1 MVQVQSQLVNCSY
14 IHSCVY
20 IEFEVQQ
27 TGVYLSSC
35 DSPSSMY
42 VSGTDS
48 SGTGNFDNPCT
59 AFNARISLVWC
70 WAKLDHKHC
79 ILWGIPARE
88 SEQKI
93 AWWTDTHLVAR
104 SASHHYP
111 QHTLWQVCWTGC
123 LVNMGKALYHHTLSF
138 WSVISGY
145 LFPIR
150 NLIAGITQ
158 VQFQKNRKIAEEI
171 LKFWIPTFLLTN
183 PSFMVAP
190 LRGTRWTAEI
200 GWRFCSSQVVPPR
213 GKVMP
218 Y

>member
-1 MVQVQSQLVNCSY
+1 MVQVQSQLVSCSY

-79 ILWGIPARE
+79 NPMRDSSRRE
-88 SEQKI
+88 RAKDCMVRRHSSRGPERI
-93 AWWTDTHLVAR
+93 SSL
-104 SASHHYP
+104 SAA
-111 QHTLWQVCWTGC
+111 HTLASLLNC
-123 LVNMGKALYHHTLSF
+123 LFSQHGQSIAPPHLELLICDFRVPVPDPQFDSRYHTSPV
-138 WSVISGY
+138 SEES
-145 LFPIR
+145 
-150 NLIAGITQ
+150 
-158 VQFQKNRKIAEEI
+158 KIAEEI
-171 LKFWIPTFLLTN
+171 LKFWIPGF
-183 PSFMVAP
+183 P
-190 LRGTRWTAEI
+190 
-200 GWRFCSSQVVPPR
+200 C
-213 GKVMP
+213 
-218 Y
+218 

>member
-1 MVQVQSQLVNCSY
+1 MVQVQSQLVSCSY

-27 TGVYLSSC
+27 TGVCLSSC

-79 ILWGIPARE
+79 NPMRDSSRRERAKDCMVSRHSSRGPERMSSLSAARTLASLLNWLFRQHGPSIVPPHLELLICDFRVPAPDPQFHSRYHTSQVSEE
-88 SEQKI
+88 S
-93 AWWTDTHLVAR
+93 
-104 SASHHYP
+104 
-111 QHTLWQVCWTGC
+111 
-123 LVNMGKALYHHTLSF
+123 
-138 WSVISGY
+138 
-145 LFPIR
+145 
-150 NLIAGITQ
+150 
-158 VQFQKNRKIAEEI
+158 KNRGRNPEI
-171 LKFWIPTFLLTN
+171 LDPEFPLLTN

-190 LRGTRWTAEI
+190 LRGTR
-200 GWRFCSSQVVPPR
+200 
-213 GKVMP
+213 
-218 Y
+218 